1 MTDRFRHHR
10 ASLAATI
17 GSNAVALIPAADETI
32 RNDDVNH
39 EFRQDSEFFYLTGF
53 HEPEALAVI
62 VPGHPDGEYHLFVR
76 PRDRDLEIWNGYRVG
91 VEGAKERF
99 QADHAYTVA
108 EIDSVLP
115 RLLLG
120 RDMIYYRGGHPG
132 HDARVRGLLVKA
144 RNYQNRTGKAMPSG
158 ICDLTPLV
166 ADMRLR
172 KSASEIESLRAACE
186 LSALGH
192 MEAMRFGRPELAEYQ
207 VQAAMEYV
215 WREGGSPRNGYP
227 SIVASGPNA
236 CILHYT
242 ENDRIIEDGD
252 LVLIDA
258 AAEID
263 YFSSDITRT
272 WPANGQ
278 FSSPQAAVYEVVL
291 AAQKA
296 AIAATRPGATIRTTN
311 EIATEILTEGLV
323 ELGLLP
329 RGVEDSLAMNHQ
341 REFFMHGTSHWLG
354 MDVHD
359 AGTYRVEGKPRNLEP
374 GMAFTVEPGLY
385 IDRREE
391 IEFALFPYDLDDQLE
406 AMLIDPA
413 GAKKR
418 LQEGKEKAEKVTHKI
433 PEEFRGIGVR
443 IEDDILITEDGHEN
457 LTHLVPRKLDEVEA
471 LCREQSWLART

>member
-1 MTDRFRHHR
+1 MPDRFRNHR
-10 ASLAATI
+10 TALAARI
-17 GSNAVALIPAADETI
+17 GSNAVALIPAADETV

-62 VPGHPDGEYHLFVR
+62 VPDHPEGEYHLFVR
-76 PRDRDLEIWNGYRVG
+76 PRDRNLEIWNGYRVG

-99 QADHAYTVA
+99 QADQAYTTA

-120 RDMIYYRGGHPG
+120 RDMLYYRGGHQV
-132 HDARVRGLLVKA
+132 HDSRVRSLLVRA

-166 ADMRLR
+166 AEMRLR

-186 LSALGH
+186 LSAMGH
-192 MEAMRFGRPELAEYQ
+192 MEAMRFGRPDLAEYQ

-242 ENDRIIEDGD
+242 ENDRIIDDGD

-258 AAEID
+258 ACEID

-272 WPANGQ
+272 WPANGR
-278 FSSPQAAVYEVVL
+278 FTSPQRAVYDVVL

-296 AIAATRPGATIRTTN
+296 AIAAARPGATIRSTH
-311 EIATEILTEGLV
+311 EIATEVLTEGLV

-329 RGVEDSLAMNHQ
+329 RAVEDSLAMNHQ

-385 IDRREE
+385 IDGREE
-391 IEFALFPYDLDDQLE
+391 IEFALYAYDIDDHFE
-406 AMLIDPA
+406 ATLIDPVSA
-413 GAKKR
+413 NQR
-418 LQEGKEKAEKVTHKI
+418 LQEGRDNAEKVVHKI

-457 LTHLVPRKLDEVEA
+457 LTHLVPRKIDEVEA
-471 LCREQSWLART
+471 LCQEQSWLART